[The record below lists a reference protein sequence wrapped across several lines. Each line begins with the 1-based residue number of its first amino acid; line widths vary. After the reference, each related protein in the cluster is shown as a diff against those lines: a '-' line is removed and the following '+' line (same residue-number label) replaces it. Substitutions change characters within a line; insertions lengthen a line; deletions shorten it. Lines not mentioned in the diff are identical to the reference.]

1 KLIKIGIP
9 ALLHTI
15 YNIINKKI
23 KKHKQNEKNILLSKK
38 IHKKDALL
46 NWNMPAEKIEKIIRA
61 FNPWPICYFLINKY
75 HIKVWQ
81 ANVIHKNNKN
91 YNIGEI
97 LEINKN
103 GIQINTCNKILNI
116 QKLQLPG
123 KKISEIQDLLMM
135 KKQIFVPGMILS

>member
-1 KLIKIGIP
+1 
-9 ALLHTI
+9 
-15 YNIINKKI
+15 
-23 KKHKQNEKNILLSKK
+23 
-38 IHKKDALL
+38 
-46 NWNMPAEKIEKIIRA
+46 
-61 FNPWPICYFLINKY
+61 
-75 HIKVWQ
+75 
-81 ANVIHKNNKN
+81 KN